1 MRPNARF
8 TDVQPIGL
16 DAVAAAAGTD
26 PDVLRLENLDT
37 DVPPPPAAVAATT
50 QALASGEGNSW
61 LPLTGLPVL
70 CEAVAG
76 ELRSRTGLDYDPSRQ
91 VVITSGGTSAVMP
104 VLLATTEP
112 GETVALTDP
121 TYAGLLQRVRLS
133 GARPHFLPL
142 RVEGGHWR
150 LDRDALT
157 QVTTAAALLL
167 MSPSMPSGVLL
178 DRDDWAAVAET
189 CARTGA
195 YLIYDAA
202 MERLVYD
209 GHPRI
214 NPCQV
219 EGLAERTITIGSVSK
234 EYRMIGWRIG
244 WIAGPVDL
252 MDRIRMA
259 VIYNTTVSSGFAQL
273 GAAAALTDPSGS
285 GVDEAAAEYQR
296 RHDTVIDQLAGLP
309 VVRAAGGW
317 SCLVNA
323 TALGL
328 TAPELSSRLLRYGRV
343 AATPMTAWGGTI
355 APDYVRLVYSR
366 EPVER
371 LSDLRYRFDT
381 ALTSG

>member
-1 MRPNARF
+1 M
-8 TDVQPIGL
+8 
-16 DAVAAAAGTD
+16 
-26 PDVLRLENLDT
+26 LR
-37 DVPPPPAAVAATT
+37 
-50 QALASGEGNSW
+50 
-61 LPLTGLPVL
+61 
-70 CEAVAG
+70 EAVAG
-76 ELRSRTGLDYDPSRQ
+76 ELRTRTGLDYDPSRQ
-91 VVITSGGTSAVMP
+91 IVITSSGTSAVMP

-112 GETVALTDP
+112 GDHVALTDP

-142 RVEGGHWR
+142 RVDGGYWR
-150 LDRDALT
+150 LDRDALAG
-157 QVTTAAALLL
+157 VTTAAALLL

-209 GHPRI
+209 GHPQI
-214 NPCQV
+214 NPCRV
-219 EGLAERTITIGSVSK
+219 DGLAERTITIGSVSK

-244 WIAGPVDL
+244 WIAGPAAL
-252 MDRIRMA
+252 MERIKMA
-259 VIYNTTVSSGFAQL
+259 VIYNTTVASGFAQL
-273 GAAAALTDPSGS
+273 GAAAALTDPSGA
-285 GVDEAAAEYQR
+285 GVAAATAEYRR
-296 RHDTVIDQLAGLP
+296 RHDTVIEQLAGLP

-323 TALGL
+323 AALGL

-355 APDYVRLVYSR
+355 APDHVRLVYSC

-371 LSDLRYRFDT
+371 LTDLRLRFDA
-381 ALTSG
+381 ALTRE